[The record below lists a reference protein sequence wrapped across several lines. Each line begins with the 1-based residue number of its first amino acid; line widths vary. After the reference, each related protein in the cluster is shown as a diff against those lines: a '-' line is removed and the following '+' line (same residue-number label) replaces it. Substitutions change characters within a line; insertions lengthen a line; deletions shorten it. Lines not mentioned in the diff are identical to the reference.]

1 MNIINEMLFGSHLYG
16 LDTPNSDKDY
26 KGIVLPSK
34 NQLLL
39 GKTSFHVDHSTNN
52 NASRNTKDDVDKTY
66 YSLQYFVDLACQGE
80 TVALDML
87 HAPDDKVIVNSDIWK
102 FLVDNRH
109 RFYTKSMKAYI
120 GYVRKQA
127 AKYGAKGSRLA
138 EIERVLNI
146 ANAANDNQTVGE
158 LTVTES
164 DVVKWV
170 VYKDN
175 YYLEVCGSKYQ
186 DNLKIP
192 FLKRD
197 LQKHFD
203 KYGERTKLAKLNE
216 GIDWKAL
223 SHALR
228 AGYQARDIFTKGYF
242 EYPLTESSILMD
254 VKQGKLDF
262 NVVEPLLSQLVDEVT
277 ILANQSNYPDKVD
290 REFWDDFIIES
301 HLRIF
306 DM

>member
-26 KGIVLPSK
+26 KGIILPSK

-39 GKTSFHVDHSTNN
+39 GKTSFHVDQSTNSN
-52 NASRNTKDDVDKTY
+52 GSKNTKDDIDKTY
-66 YSLQYFVDLACQGE
+66 YSLQYFIDLACQGE

-87 HAPDDKVIVNSDIWK
+87 HGSPDKVTINSDIWQ

-109 RFYTKSMKAYI
+109 RFYTKSMKAYV

-146 ANAANDNQTVGE
+146 ANSATDDQTVGQ
-158 LTVTES
+158 LQISES

-170 VYKDN
+170 NYKGNVYI
-175 YYLEVCGSKYQ
+175 EVCGSKYQ

-242 EYPLTESSILMD
+242 EYPLAETAILMD

-262 NVVEPLLSQLVDEVT
+262 SVVEPMLSNLVEEVT
-277 ILANQSNYPDKVD
+277 RLAENSNYPDKVD
-290 REFWDDFIIES
+290 RAFWDNFIIES
-301 HLRIF
+301 HMRIF
-306 DM
+306 KS

>member
-87 HAPDDKVIVNSDIWK
+87 HATDDKVIVNSDIWK

-242 EYPLTESSILMD
+242 EYPLAESSILMD

-262 NVVEPLLSQLVDEVT
+262 NVVEPLLSNLVDEVT

-301 HLRIF
+301 HLQIF
-306 DM
+306 DK

>member
-1 MNIINEMLFGSHLYG
+1 
-16 LDTPNSDKDY
+16 
-26 KGIVLPSK
+26 
-34 NQLLL
+34 
-39 GKTSFHVDHSTNN
+39 
-52 NASRNTKDDVDKTY
+52 
-66 YSLQYFVDLACQGE
+66 
-80 TVALDML
+80 
-87 HAPDDKVIVNSDIWK
+87 
-102 FLVDNRH
+102 
-109 RFYTKSMKAYI
+109 MKAYI

-138 EIERVLNI
+138 EIERVLDI

-170 VYKDN
+170 LYKDN

-242 EYPLTESSILMD
+242 EYPLAESAILMD

-262 NVVEPLLSQLVDEVT
+262 NVVEPLLSDLVDEVT
-277 ILANQSNYPDKVD
+277 ILANQSNFPDKVD

-301 HLRIF
+301 HLRLF
-306 DM
+306 DK

>member
-87 HAPDDKVIVNSDIWK
+87 HAPDSKVIVNSDIWK

-146 ANAANDNQTVGE
+146 ANSANDNLTVGE

-228 AGYQARDIFTKGYF
+228 AGYQARDIFTKGHF
-242 EYPLTESSILMD
+242 EYPLAESAILMG

-262 NVVEPLLSQLVDEVT
+262 NVVEPLLSNLVDEVT
-277 ILANQSNYPDKVD
+277 ILANQSNFPDKVD

-306 DM
+306 T